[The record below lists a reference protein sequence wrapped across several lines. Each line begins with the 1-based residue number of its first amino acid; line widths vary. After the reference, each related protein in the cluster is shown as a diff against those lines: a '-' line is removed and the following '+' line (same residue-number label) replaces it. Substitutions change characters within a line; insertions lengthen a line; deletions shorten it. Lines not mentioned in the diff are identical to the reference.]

1 MLDNQPS
8 MGLQVT
14 VVCRSCLTVH
24 HRHTSDVW
32 QIALSGHS
40 GACFRMLSTG
50 LLHAVLREMA
60 DTYRKLLEAKLGI
73 GDCGLWLAESQ
84 VMINLY
90 RMGSCPS
97 DCPTV

>member
-1 MLDNQPS
+1 
-8 MGLQVT
+8 
-14 VVCRSCLTVH
+14 
-24 HRHTSDVW
+24 
-32 QIALSGHS
+32 
-40 GACFRMLSTG
+40 MLSTG

-97 DCPTV
+97 DCPTVRMLPRCTVYLQGVPKRKPLPTNQKIILHDYNPSIRLDLSIK